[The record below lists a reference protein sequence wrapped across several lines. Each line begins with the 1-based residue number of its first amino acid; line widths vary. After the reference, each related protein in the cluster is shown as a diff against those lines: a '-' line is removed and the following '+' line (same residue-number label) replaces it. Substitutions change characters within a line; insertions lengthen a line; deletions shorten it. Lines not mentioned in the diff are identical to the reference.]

1 MLVLNKLSVSY
12 PELSV
17 INALCLQLEPGT
29 ICVLTGANG
38 CGKSTLLSAISGV
51 IPEHVTANV
60 SGEIQ
65 YQGTDLRKVALNE
78 KFHYLWHAGS
88 DADSQFFFP
97 TCEAE
102 LAFALENKGI
112 VPQEIKDRISNAAA
126 YFGLSGYLQSSPLSL
141 SGGQKRL
148 LLCAI
153 GKALNPSL
161 YLLDEPASG
170 LSGNSL
176 ILLCNWLS
184 ELKEQGAI
192 VLIAEHNPQ
201 LIGIA
206 DRVIN
211 LSGAYHDPS

>member
-12 PELSV
+12 AELSV
-17 INALCLQLEPGT
+17 INAFCLKLKPGS
-29 ICVLTGANG
+29 ICALTGANG
-38 CGKSTLLSAISGV
+38 CGKSTLLAAISGV
-51 IPEHVTANV
+51 IPEHIAATVT
-60 SGEIQ
+60 GEIQ
-65 YQGTDLRKVALNE
+65 YNETDLRKVALNE

-88 DADSQFFFP
+88 DTDAQFFFP

-112 VPQEIKDRISNAAA
+112 APSEIKERIANAAA
-126 YFGLSGYLQSSPLSL
+126 YFGLSGYMQSSPLSL

-153 GKALNPSL
+153 GKALNPTL

-176 ILLCNWLS
+176 HLLCNWLY
-184 ELKEQGAI
+184 ELKQQGSI
-192 VLIAEHNPQ
+192 VLIAEHIPE
-201 LIGIA
+201 LISMA
-206 DRVIN
+206 DVVIN